1 MRVQFSIEI
10 FSYASSKEA
19 QDSSR
24 KNVCEKKPTICYAL
38 YIRKAFLCVASCTL
52 QLVPKNTLVFGNL
65 TGSLRKKGTKTS
77 TILKVLYTKK
87 KALNIQFLPSFLI
100 LLERTKFFQT
110 KSLVILLGGWRP
122 WPEYRQL
129 IFQVTDFGF

>member
-10 FSYASSKEA
+10 FFYASSKEEA

-77 TILKVLYTKK
+77 TILKVLYTQKR
-87 KALNIQFLPSFLI
+87 KALNIQFPPAF
-100 LLERTKFFQT
+100 
-110 KSLVILLGGWRP
+110 
-122 WPEYRQL
+122 
-129 IFQVTDFGF
+129 

>member
-1 MRVQFSIEI
+1 MSL
-10 FSYASSKEA
+10 
-19 QDSSR
+19 D
-24 KNVCEKKPTICYAL
+24 AL

-77 TILKVLYTKK
+77 TILKVLYTQKK
-87 KALNIQFLPSFLI
+87 GIEYSVPLPAFLI